1 MKAYSISFFFF
12 LFFANIIFAQ
22 TDHYETVVRDTQQW
36 QYIVPTATTSTSWNQ
51 PSFDASTW
59 QTNMGGFGFGDNDD
73 GTVIPNGSVSVYMRK
88 SFNITDINAL
98 SKIIFHMDYDDG
110 FIAYLNG
117 FEIARNNLGTIG
129 QPAAF
134 NLFASASHEAQ
145 LYQNGLPDEFIFN
158 PAQFVSFL
166 VQGANVLSVEVHNQ
180 TANGSDLSARTF
192 LTLGINNTSNDY
204 GITPSWFVAPF
215 EFITSTLPIVVIS
228 TNHIA
233 IPDAPKIDGYMGII
247 DNGPGQLNNIN
258 NPYNGFYGQIAIE
271 TRGSSSSM
279 FPAKSYGLETRG
291 PDSVNYNVS
300 IFDWPSDNDW
310 ILYAPYTDKSLIRN
324 VLTFKLGN
332 ETGNYAPR
340 TKLCELILNDEYVG
354 VYVFMERIKINPG
367 RVGIDPLEYIDTV
380 DNHITGGYIV
390 KVDKTTGGGIIAWTS
405 PFTSATPGN
414 SAINYQLHDP
424 SIEVIHPL
432 QKQYIQSYVSA
443 WETALAGPNFADPQI
458 GFRAYADEASFI
470 DYMLINELSKN
481 VDGYRISTFLYKERF
496 SEGGK
501 LVAGPL
507 WDFNLGWGNANYC
520 QGGNTTGWEINFNAI
535 CGGGLDNPFWWN
547 RMLQDSIYANR
558 VKCRWLELR
567 TSILDS
573 SVLMNYIDSMS
584 MALTLPA
591 QRTYTKWPILG
602 TYVWPNNFIGQT
614 YIEEMEYLKSWTSS
628 RLVWMDNN
636 MFGTCSSLGTQTI
649 AEEAIRIFPNPAA
662 ESLFIDGLIQ
672 KTEVIVRD
680 SQGKIVIETMADVYS
695 YLLNTSNL
703 ASGIYF
709 ISIPQM
715 NQKNYKIIIQK

>member
-12 LFFANIIFAQ
+12 FLFANIVIAQ

-98 SKIIFHMDYDDG
+98 TKIIFHMDYDDG

-117 FEIARNNLGTIG
+117 FEIARNNLGIIG

-180 TANGSDLSARTF
+180 TANGSDLSARPF

-367 RVGIDPLEYIDTV
+367 RVGIDHLEYIDTV

-584 MALTLPA
+584 LALTLPA

>member
-1 MKAYSISFFFF
+1 MKAYSIAFFFF
-12 LFFANIIFAQ
+12 LFFVNITIAQ

-36 QYIVPTATTSTSWNQ
+36 KYIVPTASSSANWKQ
-51 PSFDASTW
+51 PSFDASAW
-59 QTNMGGFGFGDNDD
+59 QTNKGGFGFGDNDD
-73 GTVIPNGSVSVYMRK
+73 GTIIPNGSVSVYMRK

-98 SKIIFHMDYDDG
+98 TKIIFHMDYDDG
-110 FIAYLNG
+110 FIAYING

-145 LYQNGLPDEFIFN
+145 LYQNGVPDQFIFN
-158 PAQFVSFL
+158 PAQFASFL
-166 VQGANVLSVEVHNQ
+166 VQGINVLCVEVHNQ
-180 TANGSDLSARTF
+180 TATGSDLSARPF
-192 LTLGINNTSNDY
+192 LTLGINNTTNDY
-204 GITPSWFVAPF
+204 GVTPTWFVAPF

-228 TNHIA
+228 TNNIA
-233 IPDAPKIDGYMGII
+233 IPDAPKIDGFMGII

-258 NPYNGFYGQIAIE
+258 NPYNEFYGQIAIE

-300 IFDWPSDNDW
+300 VFDWPSDNDW
-310 ILYAPYTDKSLIRN
+310 VLYAPYTDKSLIRN

-367 RVGIDPLEYIDTV
+367 RVGVDPLEYIDTV

-405 PFTSATPGN
+405 PFASAVPGN

-443 WETALAGPNFADPQI
+443 WETALAGPNFYDPQI

-470 DYMLINELSKN
+470 DFMLINELSKN

-520 QGGNTTGWEINFNAI
+520 QGGNTSGWEINFNAI

-547 RMLQDSIYANR
+547 RMLQDPVYANR

-567 TSILDS
+567 TSVLDS

-584 MALTLPA
+584 LALTLPA

-636 MFGTCSSLGTQTI
+636 MFGTCSSLGTQPLV
-649 AEEAIRIFPNPAA
+649 EDPIRIFPNPAA
-662 ESLFIDGLIQ
+662 ESLFIDGLNQ
-672 KTEVIVRD
+672 KTNIIVRD
-680 SQGKIVIETMADVYS
+680 CQGKIVIETTADVYS
-695 YLLNTSNL
+695 YLLNISHL
-703 ASGIYF
+703 VSGIYF
-709 ISIPQM
+709 ISIPQI
-715 NQKNYKIIIQK
+715 NQKNYKILVQK

>member
-12 LFFANIIFAQ
+12 FLFANIVIAQ

-98 SKIIFHMDYDDG
+98 TKIIFHMDYDDG

-180 TANGSDLSARTF
+180 TANGSDLSARPF

-567 TSILDS
+567 TSVLDS

-584 MALTLPA
+584 LALTLPA

-614 YIEEMEYLKSWTSS
+614 YIQEMEYLKSWTSS

>member
-1 MKAYSISFFFF
+1 MKASSISFFFF

-36 QYIVPTATTSTSWNQ
+36 QYIVPTATTSASWNQ
-51 PSFDASTW
+51 PSFDASAW

-73 GTVIPNGSVSVYMRK
+73 GTIIPNGSVSVYMRK

-98 SKIIFHMDYDDG
+98 TKIIFHMDYDDG

-117 FEIARNNLGTIG
+117 FEIARNNLGIIG

-158 PAQFVSFL
+158 PAQFASFL
-166 VQGANVLSVEVHNQ
+166 VQGANVLCVEVHNL
-180 TANGSDLSARTF
+180 TANGSDLSARPF
-192 LTLGINNTSNDY
+192 LTLGINNTTNDY

-215 EFITSTLPIVVIS
+215 EFITSSLPIVVIS

-233 IPDAPKIDGYMGII
+233 IPDTPKIDGYMGII
-247 DNGPGQLNNIN
+247 NNGPGQLNNIN
-258 NPYNGFYGQIAIE
+258 NPYNEFYGQIAIE
-271 TRGSSSSM
+271 IRGSSSAM

-291 PDSVNYNVS
+291 PDSVNYNAS

-405 PFTSATPGN
+405 PFTSAAPGN

-432 QKQYIQSYVSA
+432 QQQYIQSYVSA

-520 QGGNTTGWEINFNAI
+520 QGGNTSGWEINFNAI

-547 RMLQDSIYANR
+547 RMLQDSVYANR

-567 TSILDS
+567 TSVLDS

-584 MALTLPA
+584 LALTLPA

-636 MFGTCSSLGTQTI
+636 MFGTCSSLGIQPKV
-649 AEEAIRIFPNPAA
+649 EDPIRIFPNPAA

-672 KTEVIVRD
+672 KTDVIVRD
-680 SQGKIVIETMADVYS
+680 CQGKIVIETTADVYS
-695 YLLNTSNL
+695 YLLNTSPL

-709 ISIPQM
+709 ISIPQI

>member
-1 MKAYSISFFFF
+1 MKAFSISFFFF

-36 QYIVPTATTSTSWNQ
+36 KYIVPTAATSTSWNQ
-51 PSFDASTW
+51 PSFDASAW

-73 GTVIPNGSVSVYMRK
+73 VTIIPNGSVSVYMRK

-98 SKIIFHMDYDDG
+98 TKIIFHMDYDDG

-166 VQGANVLSVEVHNQ
+166 VQGANVLSVEVHNL
-180 TANGSDLSARTF
+180 TANGSDLSARPF
-192 LTLGINNTSNDY
+192 LTLGINNTTNDY
-204 GITPSWFVAPF
+204 GVTPTWFVAPF

-228 TNHIA
+228 TNNIA

-291 PDSVNYNVS
+291 PDSVNYNAS

-310 ILYAPYTDKSLIRN
+310 ILYAPYTDKTLIRN

-520 QGGNTTGWEINFNAI
+520 QGGNTSGWEINFNAI

-547 RMLQDSIYANR
+547 RMLQDPVYANR

-567 TSILDS
+567 TSVLDS

-584 MALTLPA
+584 LALTLPA

-636 MFGTCSSLGTQTI
+636 MFGTCSSLGTKEI
-649 AEEAIRIFPNPAA
+649 VEDPIRIFPNPAT

-672 KTEVIVRD
+672 KTDVIVRD
-680 SQGKIVIETMADVYS
+680 SQGKIVIESTADVYS
-695 YLLNTSNL
+695 YLLNTANL

-709 ISIPQM
+709 ISIPEI

>member
-12 LFFANIIFAQ
+12 FLFANIVIAQ

-98 SKIIFHMDYDDG
+98 TKIIFHMDYDDG

-180 TANGSDLSARTF
+180 TANGSDLSARPF

-567 TSILDS
+567 TSVLDS

-584 MALTLPA
+584 LALTLPA

>member
-12 LFFANIIFAQ
+12 FLFANIVIAQ

-180 TANGSDLSARTF
+180 TANGSDLSARPF

>member
-12 LFFANIIFAQ
+12 FLFANIVIAQ

-98 SKIIFHMDYDDG
+98 TKIIFHMDYDDG

-117 FEIARNNLGTIG
+117 FEIARNNIGIIG

-180 TANGSDLSARTF
+180 TANGSDLSARPF

-291 PDSVNYNVS
+291 PDSVNYNAS

-380 DNHITGGYIV
+380 DNQITGGYIV

-567 TSILDS
+567 TSVLDS

-584 MALTLPA
+584 LALTLPA
-591 QRTYTKWPILG
+591 QRTYSKWPILG

-649 AEEAIRIFPNPAA
+649 AEEIIRIFPNPAT

>member
-12 LFFANIIFAQ
+12 LLFANMIIAQ

>member
-12 LFFANIIFAQ
+12 FLFANIVIAQ

>member
-180 TANGSDLSARTF
+180 TANGSDLSARPF

>member
-12 LFFANIIFAQ
+12 FLFANIVIAQ

-98 SKIIFHMDYDDG
+98 TKIIFHMDYDDG

-180 TANGSDLSARTF
+180 TANGSDLSARPF

-567 TSILDS
+567 TSVLDS

-584 MALTLPA
+584 LALTLPA

-672 KTEVIVRD
+672 KTDVIVRD